1 MKTNI
6 LIAIHYLEIG
16 GAESALIGLLSN
28 LDYSRVNVDLFV
40 YDHRGEMKKYIPD
53 EVNLL
58 PQIGE
63 YSMIE
68 RPISELIRKGYWKI
82 AIARLRAKL
91 RHRRAIQRISEREK
105 KMSDGSIYYFVADCV
120 LPYLPKI
127 NNSKVYYTAISFLT
141 PHAIVRKKVK
151 ANKYVAWIHTDY
163 SKVYINSKLEES
175 VWNSYDNIVSISK
188 GTTESFLSVFP
199 SLRTKIVEIPNLLPT
214 ELILK
219 KASERVPH
227 EMDFDGIKILSIGRF
242 CEAKNYDNLP
252 YMAKILKEKGLRF
265 RWFII
270 GYGDKTPIDNAIE
283 ETKTSDCVIII
294 GKKENPYPY
303 IKNCDIYCQPSRYEG
318 RSVTVEE
325 AKFLCKPVLLTNYPT
340 AKHQIEDGETG
351 IICEMN
357 NQAVADAL
365 YNMATTPHLL
375 AKLSENLARI
385 GRNNSSELERFYE
398 LVES

>member
-40 YDHRGEMKKYIPD
+40 YDHRGEMMKYIPD

-68 RPISELIRKGYWKI
+68 RPIAELIRKGYWKI

-91 RHRRAIQRISEREK
+91 QHRRAIKRMSDQEK
-105 KMSDGSIYYFVADCV
+105 RMSDGSIFYYVANCV
-120 LPYLPKI
+120 LPYLPFI
-127 NNSKVYYTAISFLT
+127 NNGKVYDVAISFLT
-141 PHAIVRKKVK
+141 PHAIVREKVR

-163 SKVYINSKLEES
+163 SKVFINSKLEES

-188 GTTESFLSVFP
+188 GTTDSFLSVFP
-199 SLRTKIVEIPNLLPT
+199 SLRTKIVEIPNLLPA
-214 ELILK
+214 ELIYQR
-219 KASERVPH
+219 ASECIPT

-252 YMAKILKEKGLRF
+252 HMAKILKEKGLRF

-270 GYGDKTPIDNAIE
+270 GYGDHSPIDNAIE
-283 ETKTSDCVIII
+283 ETKTSDCVIIL

-303 IKNCDIYCQPSRYEG
+303 IKKCDIYCQPSRYEG

-325 AKFLCKPVLLTNYPT
+325 AKLLCKPVLLTNYPT
-340 AKHQIEDGETG
+340 ARHQIEDGETG
-351 IICEMN
+351 IICEMD

-365 YNMATTPHLL
+365 YNIANSPILL

-385 GRNNSSELERFYE
+385 GCDSSGELERFYE